1 MIIPIGNSGD
11 LKRAPFI
18 TIIIIL
24 INIIAFIAVKG
35 RVNEDNNKIM
45 NSYYEYS
52 DVLLEYLMDHEGYTF
67 AEILS
72 DQEHFKELME
82 KPEIDSLSIYY
93 KAITD
98 AKAKYENA
106 MNDHV
111 FNKLGVSGKN
121 KSVINFLTAMFTHA
135 DIFHLIGN
143 LWFLMLLGANVEDT
157 YGRMNFLIF
166 YILSGIVSSL
176 IFILSQG
183 DPNIP
188 LIGASGAIAGVMGVF
203 MVRHFKTKIKFFYFF
218 FPFRPFFGTFRI
230 IAGIVLPLWFLQQIV
245 DASGQSDSGIAF
257 MAHIGG
263 FIFGVI
269 IAVLINYFKI
279 EEKYIAPRIQES
291 TNLMG
296 FSVDEQ
302 KGLDAY
308 YDGKFKDAALILE
321 EPFLKKYNYESFIP
335 LFESLTKCG
344 NNSRAAFISDLYLS
358 EVMKGED
365 KTNLQ
370 NIFREMEAKKLI
382 EFAGSGA
389 LFKMAKEFSAS
400 GLHEDARYLFTIIIE
415 KEKFS
420 ILGAK
425 ILVYI
430 INNDIGIEKEREFFN
445 SYMENADDET
455 KIVLMNVKRGY
466 NEQK

>member
-1 MIIPIGNSGD
+1 MIIPIGNSGN
-11 LKRAPFI
+11 LKRVPFI

-24 INIIAFIAVKG
+24 INVIAFVAIRG

-45 NSYYEYS
+45 NSYYEYT
-52 DVLLEYLMDHEGYTF
+52 DVLLEYLMDYKGYTF
-67 AEILS
+67 AELCS
-72 DQEHFKELME
+72 DQDSFQEQIEN
-82 KPEIDSLSIYY
+82 PEIDSLSVYY
-93 KAITD
+93 KAIINS
-98 AKAKYENA
+98 KAKYENA
-106 MNDHV
+106 MNNHI
-111 FNKLGVSGKN
+111 FNRVGVSGKN
-121 KSVINFLTAMFTHA
+121 KGIINFLTAIFTHA

-166 YILSGIVSSL
+166 YILSGIVSSF

-183 DPNIP
+183 DPNVP

-218 FPFRPFFGTFRI
+218 LPFKPFFGTFRI
-230 IAGIVLPLWFLQQIV
+230 IAGIVLPLWFLQQIM
-245 DASGQSDSGIAF
+245 DASGQSDFGIAF

-279 EEKYIAPRIQES
+279 EEKFIAPRIQEAS
-291 TNLMG
+291 NLMG
-296 FSVDEQ
+296 FSVEEQ
-302 KGLDAY
+302 KGVDAY
-308 YDGKFKDAALILE
+308 YDNKFEDAALILE
-321 EPFLKKYNYESFIP
+321 EPFLKKYNYESFFP

-344 NNSRAAFISDLYLS
+344 NNNKAAYISDLYLNR
-358 EVMKGED
+358 VMKEED
-365 KTNLQ
+365 KANLQ
-370 NIFREMEAKKLI
+370 NIFREIEAKKLI
-382 EFAGSGA
+382 EYVGSGA
-389 LFKMAKEFSAS
+389 LFKMAKEFSVS
-400 GLHEDARYLFTIIIE
+400 GLHEDARYIFTIVIE

-425 ILVYI
+425 VLIYI

-455 KIVLMNVKRGY
+455 KIVLRNVKRGY
-466 NEQK
+466 DE